1 MFNFPWISH
10 VSKQPSIGFPRA
22 TVQIFRASLASSA
35 LPSMELASPTK
46 FKDGRGMY
54 EMLCLV
60 VVNKVSNG

>member
-1 MFNFPWISH
+1 
-10 VSKQPSIGFPRA
+10 
-22 TVQIFRASLASSA
+22 